1 MSFQRLGLQQ
11 QKTGPPREQDK
22 LYRQELKSNSDIV
35 KKCMNAS
42 QVVCTSFQR
51 ISMFILIFFLN
62 SAESVRDINA
72 TFSDSKHAN

>member
-1 MSFQRLGLQQ
+1 MLFQRLGLQQ

-51 ISMFILIFFLN
+51 ISMFILFFL
-62 SAESVRDINA
+62 E
-72 TFSDSKHAN
+72 